1 MSCHHGD
8 RIGNSFSDNIA
19 VGPFVELFAYCDSRR
34 PPELGVSLSIQRK
47 VGLSHPLGSLPHR
60 GPCSYMPGLYQV
72 GRRFLDHH
80 SASYRRNSWEN
91 KIKDKKRVKN
101 LPSVPGKFE
110 SLYFSLDP
118 LGWVSYTS
126 HLHNPLQG
134 RGAGGDVHEVWPSRM
149 IQAHKN
155 PELLLP
161 LLGWICLNPLLF
173 FFQWSFL

>member
-1 MSCHHGD
+1 MV
-8 RIGNSFSDNIA
+8 IGLEILFLTTLLLDHLLNYLHT
-19 VGPFVELFAYCDSRR
+19 VTLGGPQSWVL
-34 PPELGVSLSIQRK
+34 PSLS
-47 VGLSHPLGSLPHR
+47 SHPLGSLPHR
-60 GPCSYMPGLYQV
+60 GPCSYKPGLCQV
-72 GRRFLDHH
+72 GKRFLDHH

-134 RGAGGDVHEVWPSRM
+134 RGAGGDVQEVWPSRM

-161 LLGWICLNPLLF
+161 LLGWIYLNSLLF